1 MILAG
6 LGIGPAVLFILFC
19 AIGVALFVRTR
30 LRKGQY
36 RPPAADEVFIPYD
49 LEDNEDEDGDDELF

>member
-19 AIGVALFVRTR
+19 GIGVALFVRTR

-36 RPPAADEVFIPYD
+36 RPPAADQAFIPYD
-49 LEDNEDEDGDDELF
+49 LEDEDDGDDELF